1 METLQ
6 HIAIIMD
13 GNRTWATAKGM
24 PKLLGHTEGAKNLR
38 RIAVSASEMKIPFL
52 TMWALSTENL
62 KNRGEKELEHL
73 FSLASKI
80 INYKDDFIK
89 YNVKFNTIGDLTKLP
104 EKVQIAMQEL
114 KENTKNHTGTVLTLA
129 INYGGRDEIVRAT
142 KKIVE
147 SGINPNEITEESFQE
162 YLDTKDMPDVDLM
175 IRTSDHQRMSGWL
188 PWQSTYAELYFPKIK
203 WPAFS
208 SDDLQTAVDWFHE
221 QKRNKGK

>member
-1 METLQ
+1 
-6 HIAIIMD
+6 MD